1 MAKALFGLAADPLD
15 AVQQR
20 ESCERSGIGGRRTVE
35 EENQAQEQ
43 DGANGDPGSV
53 ALPERLRRRRSG
65 LDQHTL
71 EWRRRSIEG
80 KKEDM
85 IDLLGLL
92 AGALTTIAFV
102 PQLLKLYATKSGKD
116 VSARMFLI
124 FSTGVMLWLVY
135 GILIR
140 SAPITIANSLTL
152 LMSLI
157 ILALKLRYSRPQQRV
172 NPGTELP

>member
-1 MAKALFGLAADPLD
+1 
-15 AVQQR
+15 
-20 ESCERSGIGGRRTVE
+20 
-35 EENQAQEQ
+35 
-43 DGANGDPGSV
+43 
-53 ALPERLRRRRSG
+53 
-65 LDQHTL
+65 
-71 EWRRRSIEG
+71 
-80 KKEDM
+80 M

-124 FSTGVMLWLVY
+124 FSTGVILWLLY
-135 GILIR
+135 GVLIR
-140 SAPITIANSLTL
+140 SAPIIIANSLTL

-157 ILALKLRYSRPQQRV
+157 ILALKLRYGRSQQRV

>member
-1 MAKALFGLAADPLD
+1 VAAPFDP
-15 AVQQR
+15 AQK
-20 ESCERSGIGGRRTVE
+20 E
-35 EENQAQEQ
+35 E
-43 DGANGDPGSV
+43 
-53 ALPERLRRRRSG
+53 
-65 LDQHTL
+65 
-71 EWRRRSIEG
+71 
-80 KKEDM
+80 M
-85 IDLLGLL
+85 IDLIGLL

-116 VSARMFLI
+116 VSARMFLL

-140 SAPITIANSLTL
+140 SAPIIIANSLTL

-157 ILALKLRYSRPQQRV
+157 ILSLKLRYGRPQQRV

>member
-1 MAKALFGLAADPLD
+1 
-15 AVQQR
+15 
-20 ESCERSGIGGRRTVE
+20 
-35 EENQAQEQ
+35 
-43 DGANGDPGSV
+43 
-53 ALPERLRRRRSG
+53 
-65 LDQHTL
+65 
-71 EWRRRSIEG
+71 
-80 KKEDM
+80 M

-124 FSTGVMLWLVY
+124 FSTGVILWLLY

-140 SAPITIANSLTL
+140 SAPIIIANSLTL

-157 ILALKLRYSRPQQRV
+157 ILALKLRYSRSQQRA

>member
-1 MAKALFGLAADPLD
+1 
-15 AVQQR
+15 
-20 ESCERSGIGGRRTVE
+20 
-35 EENQAQEQ
+35 
-43 DGANGDPGSV
+43 
-53 ALPERLRRRRSG
+53 
-65 LDQHTL
+65 
-71 EWRRRSIEG
+71 
-80 KKEDM
+80 M

-124 FSTGVMLWLVY
+124 FSTGVILWLLY

-140 SAPITIANSLTL
+140 SAPIIIANSLTL

-157 ILALKLRYSRPQQRV
+157 ILALKLRYGRSQQQV
-172 NPGTELP
+172 NPGIELP

>member
-1 MAKALFGLAADPLD
+1 
-15 AVQQR
+15 
-20 ESCERSGIGGRRTVE
+20 
-35 EENQAQEQ
+35 
-43 DGANGDPGSV
+43 
-53 ALPERLRRRRSG
+53 
-65 LDQHTL
+65 
-71 EWRRRSIEG
+71 
-80 KKEDM
+80 M

-124 FSTGVMLWLVY
+124 FSTGVTLWLVY

-140 SAPITIANSLTL
+140 SAPIIIANSLTL

-157 ILALKLRYSRPQQRV
+157 ILARKLRYSRPQPRV
-172 NPGTELP
+172 NPGIELP

>member
-1 MAKALFGLAADPLD
+1 
-15 AVQQR
+15 
-20 ESCERSGIGGRRTVE
+20 
-35 EENQAQEQ
+35 
-43 DGANGDPGSV
+43 
-53 ALPERLRRRRSG
+53 
-65 LDQHTL
+65 
-71 EWRRRSIEG
+71 
-80 KKEDM
+80 M

-124 FSTGVMLWLVY
+124 FSTGVILWLLY

-140 SAPITIANSLTL
+140 SAPIIIANSLTL

-157 ILALKLRYSRPQQRV
+157 ILSLKLRYSRSQQRV
-172 NPGTELP
+172 DAGTELP

>member
-1 MAKALFGLAADPLD
+1 
-15 AVQQR
+15 
-20 ESCERSGIGGRRTVE
+20 
-35 EENQAQEQ
+35 
-43 DGANGDPGSV
+43 
-53 ALPERLRRRRSG
+53 
-65 LDQHTL
+65 
-71 EWRRRSIEG
+71 
-80 KKEDM
+80 M

-124 FSTGVMLWLVY
+124 FSTGVILWLIY

-140 SAPITIANSLTL
+140 SAPTIIANSLTL

-157 ILALKLRYSRPQQRV
+157 ILALKLYYGRSQARV
-172 NPGTELP
+172 DPGTELPRP

>member
-1 MAKALFGLAADPLD
+1 
-15 AVQQR
+15 
-20 ESCERSGIGGRRTVE
+20 
-35 EENQAQEQ
+35 
-43 DGANGDPGSV
+43 
-53 ALPERLRRRRSG
+53 
-65 LDQHTL
+65 
-71 EWRRRSIEG
+71 
-80 KKEDM
+80 M

-124 FSTGVMLWLVY
+124 FSTGVILWLVY

-140 SAPITIANSLTL
+140 SAPIIIANSLTL

-157 ILALKLRYSRPQQRV
+157 ILALKLRYSRSQPRID
-172 NPGTELP
+172 PATELP

>member
-1 MAKALFGLAADPLD
+1 
-15 AVQQR
+15 
-20 ESCERSGIGGRRTVE
+20 
-35 EENQAQEQ
+35 
-43 DGANGDPGSV
+43 
-53 ALPERLRRRRSG
+53 
-65 LDQHTL
+65 
-71 EWRRRSIEG
+71 
-80 KKEDM
+80 M

-124 FSTGVMLWLVY
+124 FSTGVILWLLY

-140 SAPITIANSLTL
+140 SAPIIIANSLTL

-157 ILALKLRYSRPQQRV
+157 ILALKLRYGRSQQRV
-172 NPGTELP
+172 NPGAELP

>member
-1 MAKALFGLAADPLD
+1 
-15 AVQQR
+15 
-20 ESCERSGIGGRRTVE
+20 
-35 EENQAQEQ
+35 
-43 DGANGDPGSV
+43 
-53 ALPERLRRRRSG
+53 
-65 LDQHTL
+65 
-71 EWRRRSIEG
+71 
-80 KKEDM
+80 M

-124 FSTGVMLWLVY
+124 FSTGVILWLLY

-140 SAPITIANSLTL
+140 SAPIIIANSLTL

-157 ILALKLRYSRPQQRV
+157 ILALKLRYSRSQQQV
-172 NPGTELP
+172 NPGIELP